1 MDDGFPHRIAGQVK
15 AAALASWFLEEQKL
29 KNELAELQQTI
40 EQSQQAIEQSQQTI
54 EAAQQKAQ
62 HARQSIESA
71 NARKEEIAS
80 ILSTQKRIQAAH
92 SLDNF
97 NPTSNQREN
106 QHETNSHTVWGTG
119 AHDSRINTN
128 LNRRKRQLSGEDQS
142 REVPQSKRVALFV
155 PWPGNTIEYD
165 EIFPNGQLKEICT
178 ILWRN
183 YVPQQKPFFFILRC
197 DACDITFSARP
208 DKYDSEAFASKDLAD
223 HAMEHVRAH
232 RSRKWD
238 RRDAWKAFTVEVLN
252 CDYTKARRNNEAV
265 REYARAQL

>member
-1 MDDGFPHRIAGQVK
+1 MDDGFIHRIASQVK
-15 AAALASWFLEEQKL
+15 ATVLASWFLEEQKL

-62 HARQSIESA
+62 QKSQHARQSIESA

-80 ILSTQKRIQAAH
+80 ILSTQRRIQTAH

-106 QHETNSHTVWGTG
+106 QHGTNRHTVWGTG

-128 LNRRKRQLSGEDQS
+128 LNPRKRQLSGEGHS
-142 REVPQSKRVALFV
+142 HEVPQSKRVALFRS
-155 PWPGNTIEYD
+155 
-165 EIFPNGQLKEICT
+165 L
-178 ILWRN
+178 
-183 YVPQQKPFFFILRC
+183 
-197 DACDITFSARP
+197 AC
-208 DKYDSEAFASKDLAD
+208 EALASKDLAD
-223 HAMEHVRAH
+223 HAMEHARAH

-238 RRDAWKAFTVEVLN
+238 RRDAWKAFTVQVLN
-252 CDYTKARRNNEAV
+252 SDYTKARRNNEAV
-265 REYARAQL
+265 REYARAQV